1 MALEGGT
8 VVIDVTTRFK
18 NNLSPGIDSADK
30 KVDKFTSSIEE
41 AENAMAML
49 GNKKTKL
56 DVDDKATGKVNK
68 FLQTTKQF
76 AGKTFTSTVRIK
88 DFATK
93 PLEGIKN
100 SLFSIKG
107 LVAAVG
113 SGLAFNAGV
122 LNPISIADKD
132 TSSEIFF
139 NTLMGEGQ
147 GAEFVK
153 KIEGMAKSSSMDYD
167 ASMSAVQSMLGM
179 GWNQDT
185 VLSDL
190 QTLIDTT
197 AALGGGADKLSGIA
211 LALSQIKSKGKL
223 STEELTRNV
232 YWLGSHRY
240 SCEETY
246 EKTA

>member
-8 VVIDVTTRFK
+8 VVIDVQARFK
-18 NNLSPGIDSADK
+18 NNMSPGIDKADS
-30 KVDKFTSSIEE
+30 KVDKFTENISD
-41 AENAMAML
+41 AEGAL
-49 GNKKTKL
+49 GRLSGKKTKL

-68 FLQTTKQF
+68 FMQTTKQF
-76 AGKTFTSTVRIK
+76 AGKTFKSTVRIV
-88 DFATK
+88 DYATK
-93 PLEGIKN
+93 PLRAIKD

-113 SGLAFNAGV
+113 SGMAFNAGI
-122 LNPISIADKD
+122 LNPIAIADKD

-139 NTLMGEGQ
+139 NTLLGEGK
-147 GAEFVK
+147 GADFVK
-153 KIEGMAKSSSMDYD
+153 KIEGIAKSSSMDYD

-190 QTLIDTT
+190 QTLIDTS
-197 AALGGGADKLSGIA
+197 AALGGGADKLGGIA

-232 YWLGSHRY
+232 YWLGSHRD

>member
-8 VVIDVTTRFK
+8 VVIDVQARWRGG
-18 NNLSPGIDSADK
+18 LSPGIDTADK
-30 KVDKFTSSIEE
+30 KVDKFTASIEE
-41 AENAMAML
+41 AENGL
-49 GNKKTKL
+49 TTLNNKKTKL
-56 DVDDKATGKVNK
+56 DIDDKATGKVNK

-76 AGKTFTSTVRIK
+76 AGKTFTSTVKIV
-88 DFATK
+88 DYATK
-93 PLEGIKN
+93 PLQAIKN

-107 LVAAVG
+107 LVAGVMG
-113 SGLAFNAGV
+113 GMAFNSAI
-122 LNPISIADKD
+122 LNPISIADRD

-139 NTLMGEGQ
+139 NTLMGEGK

-190 QTLIDTT
+190 QVLIDTT

-223 STEELTRNV
+223 STEELARNV
-232 YWLGSHRY
+232 YWLGSHRD